1 MRITDLIS
9 KAFIGGDWSVG
20 YREIGTNGYTIIPVK
35 KGWIADPFLFE
46 YKGEHYLFVEYVNG
60 KKGEI
65 AYFKFIDRKPVFQKV
80 IISESYHLSYPC
92 IFMHEGDVYMIP
104 ESADHHSIDL
114 YKAEVFPD
122 KWTKVCQLEK
132 GIYFDTTFVSHHGK
146 EYLFSYRP
154 KKGCFELVLFS
165 LDIVNHK
172 IEQIGKIQYKENI
185 GRPAGMLYEE
195 DQKLIRPAQDCS
207 RKYGENLLF
216 YYVNGLDNGRL
227 AENYKC
233 IVSANETDSRYQ
245 RIHTYNR
252 DSAYETV
259 DFFKEKFHLFRPIKL
274 TLKIIKQR
282 L

>member
-1 MRITDLIS
+1 MRITDLIK

-20 YREIGTNGYTIIPVK
+20 YRERGTNGYTIIPMK

-46 YKGEHYLFVEYVNG
+46 YKGEHYLFVEFVNG

-65 AYFKFIDRKPVFQKV
+65 AYFKFIDHKPVFQKV

-122 KWTKVCQLEK
+122 KWTKICQLVK
-132 GIYFDTTFVSHHGK
+132 GLYFDTTFVSYHGK

-154 KKGCFELVLFS
+154 KKGYFELVLFS

-195 DQKLIRPAQDCS
+195 DKKLIRPAQDCS

-259 DFFKEKFHLFRPIKL
+259 DFFKEKFQLFRPIKL